1 MARSISGVSGAR
13 RGWEGGGL
21 SEGTERATSC
31 RARCAEHMWHC
42 PEEKV
47 TRVEEKV
54 TSHAV

>member
-1 MARSISGVSGAR
+1 MG
-13 RGWEGGGL
+13 GGGL